1 MHSSI
6 ATTSPSPGY
15 ARTKQLARTAN
26 MAERISSDA
35 LTHRALALNV
45 RINYNAVN
53 TIINT
58 CISRSIMLQ
67 GLRPFVLGIIAHALK
82 VHCFSTAILETCQR
96 QSLHSVFSDRWLYH
110 PMLFKYSPKGE
121 YPQQYRTSLAH
132 AVCFL
137 QTASKTR

>member
-26 MAERISSDA
+26 MAERISSNA
-35 LTHRALALNV
+35 LTHRALALDV

-58 CISRSIMLQ
+58 CISRIIMVQ
-67 GLRPFVLGIIAHALK
+67 GHRPFVLSIIVHALK
-82 VHCFSTAILETCQR
+82 VHCFSTARLVKGKVCIRFLAIGGYTIRCYSNILPRENIL
-96 QSLHSVFSDRWLYH
+96 SN
-110 PMLFKYSPKGE
+110 
-121 YPQQYRTSLAH
+121 
-132 AVCFL
+132 
-137 QTASKTR
+137 TARV

>member
-26 MAERISSDA
+26 MAERISSNA
-35 LTHRALALNV
+35 LTHQALALNV

-67 GLRPFVLGIIAHALK
+67 GHRPFMQGIIAHALK
-82 VHCFSTAILETCQR
+82 VHCFSTARLVKGKVCIRFLAIGGYTIRCYSNILPRENIL
-96 QSLHSVFSDRWLYH
+96 SN
-110 PMLFKYSPKGE
+110 
-121 YPQQYRTSLAH
+121 
-132 AVCFL
+132 
-137 QTASKTR
+137 TARV